1 MRLLLTAFLLG
12 LSLSPAGATQID
24 FTPHVSGLISNYI
37 RPSMTAFEQ
46 QANRLP
52 GAVSQVCA
60 DPSQA
65 NKKAFAETLGAVTS
79 AFGKVSF
86 LRYGPMLEEDRLNRI
101 AFLPDPRGIAQRQIN
116 KFLASDEARSI
127 TAATLKDK
135 SVALQGL
142 TALELIAFDQE
153 TGITLGEASADG
165 ETRCLY
171 AKAIA
176 GNVAAIAV
184 DLNTAWRDPAGYSS
198 VLLEHGDANPVHKSG
213 QEAMETVF
221 NALPVALIILK
232 DQHILPVIGK
242 GKDAAKPSRLP
253 FSRSGNGLT
262 YIAAGLS
269 GVQGALKSL
278 EVEGDLDDD
287 YRWVP
292 GSIDFELRNAV
303 SLAEKITPP
312 LRQTFQTSDAFET
325 LTALV
330 LAIDSVNTTLTKELS
345 AALQLTASFNALDGD

>member
-12 LSLSPAGATQID
+12 LALSPAGATQID
-24 FTPHVSGLISNYI
+24 FTPHVDELISNYI
-37 RPSMTAFEQ
+37 RPSMNAFEQ
-46 QANRLP
+46 QANHLP
-52 GAVSQVCA
+52 DAVSQVCN
-60 DPSQA
+60 DPSKA
-65 NKKAFAETLGAVTS
+65 NRAAFAETLGAVTS

-86 LRYGPMLEEDRLNRI
+86 LRYGPMLDEDRLNRI

-127 TAATLKDK
+127 TAAALKDK

-142 TALELIAFDQE
+142 TALELIAFDQD
-153 TGITLGEASADG
+153 TSVTLGQPSPDADI
-165 ETRCLY
+165 RCHY
-171 AKAIA
+171 SKAIA
-176 GNVAAIAV
+176 GNVAAIAA
-184 DLNTAWRDPAGYSS
+184 DLKTAWDDPTGYSS
-198 VLLEHGDANPVHKSG
+198 VLMEHGDGNPVHKSG

-262 YIAAGLS
+262 YIAASLS

-278 EVEGDLDDD
+278 QVEGELDDD

-303 SLAEKITPP
+303 AFVSKTTPP
-312 LRQTFQTSDAFET
+312 LRQTFQTSGAFET
-325 LTALV
+325 LSALV
-330 LAIDSVNTTLTKELS
+330 LAIDSINTTLTKELS
-345 AALQLTASFNALDGD
+345 AALQLTAGFNALDGD